1 MRTDTW
7 KSAERRI
14 ASAIGGRRVPV
25 SGRGDG
31 PDVAHDHLS
40 VEVKHRAKLPN
51 WLHNAS
57 AQATASAHDGKL
69 PIVVLHQAGSR
80 YADSFVVVK
89 MRDWIDWYGQVIDD
103 E

>member
-1 MRTDTW
+1 
-7 KSAERRI
+7 
-14 ASAIGGRRVPV
+14 
-25 SGRGDG
+25 
-31 PDVAHDHLS
+31 

-69 PIVVLHQAGSR
+69 PLVVLHQAGSR

>member
-14 ASAIGGRRVPV
+14 ASVLGGKRVPV

-31 PDVAHDHLS
+31 PDVAHDHLA
-40 VEVKHRAKLPN
+40 VEVKHRAAFPK
-51 WLHNAS
+51 WLHSAL

-80 YADSFVVVK
+80 YVDSFVVVK